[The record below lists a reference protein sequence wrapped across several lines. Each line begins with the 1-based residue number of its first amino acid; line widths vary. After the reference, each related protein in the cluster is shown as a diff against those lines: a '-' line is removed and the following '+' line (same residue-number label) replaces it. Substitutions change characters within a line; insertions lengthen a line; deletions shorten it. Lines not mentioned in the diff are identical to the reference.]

1 MQHHTHAV
9 IGFWLIFLATTLLS
23 RPVGGSSPIWNMP
36 CDLNIFFENSGH
48 QQVDYDKIEPIVSKN
63 QHDVTASHANQ
74 HAALFFSMQCSGLD
88 LSLVHHQKMSL
99 SLSLTRKFCVA
110 LLACRQ
116 GGGLEMAEMS
126 LRPMILLHLDSA
138 GQAKSISRG
147 RRLQSLPKS
156 GAQEKERQ
164 REKIFIPKASVGLE
178 LLDSRGQ
185 RSKQVNFL
193 QLQAVAR

>member
-1 MQHHTHAV
+1 
-9 IGFWLIFLATTLLS
+9 
-23 RPVGGSSPIWNMP
+23 
-36 CDLNIFFENSGH
+36 
-48 QQVDYDKIEPIVSKN
+48 
-63 QHDVTASHANQ
+63 
-74 HAALFFSMQCSGLD
+74 
-88 LSLVHHQKMSL
+88 MSL
-99 SLSLTRKFCVA
+99 K
-110 LLACRQ
+110 
-116 GGGLEMAEMS
+116 
-126 LRPMILLHLDSA
+126 PMILLHLDSA